1 LATFAAIRRAPCT
14 LRAPSPKV
22 ALPIT
27 HQRNTKQR
35 SNKNISFCSL
45 FVWSQ
50 VLKNGTGYAQCGHKP
65 NKRLGRIVLT
75 AP

>member
-1 LATFAAIRRAPCT
+1 
-14 LRAPSPKV
+14 LRCRS
-22 ALPIT
+22 L
-27 HQRNTKQR
+27 TKETPNKDQT
-35 SNKNISFCSL
+35 KNISFCSL

-50 VLKNGTGYAQCGHKP
+50 VPKNGTGYPQCGHKP

>member
-1 LATFAAIRRAPCT
+1 MHLKSALTKSCAADH
-14 LRAPSPKV
+14 SPKK
-22 ALPIT
+22 
-27 HQRNTKQR
+27 HQTKIKQ
-35 SNKNISFCSL
+35 KHISFCSL

-50 VLKNGTGYAQCGHKP
+50 VPKNGTDYPQCGHKP